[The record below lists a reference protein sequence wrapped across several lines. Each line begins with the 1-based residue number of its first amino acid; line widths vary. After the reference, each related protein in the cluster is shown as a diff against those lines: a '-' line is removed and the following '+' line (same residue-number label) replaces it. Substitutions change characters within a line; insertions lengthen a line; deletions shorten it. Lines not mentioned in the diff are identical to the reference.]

1 MTSRHRPIRDPH
13 AAARLVQNDVT
24 PAMRRR
30 LGHAAAMGDVTL
42 PGRDGWLKAVAERL
56 YRGAD
61 TAADR
66 RSLAS
71 VLSNGEL
78 LHRR

>member
-1 MTSRHRPIRDPH
+1 
-13 AAARLVQNDVT
+13 
-24 PAMRRR
+24 MRRR